1 MDIIGIN
8 EAFGL
13 ELFEGDI
20 KMDMKKE
27 RNTIIGNEY
36 RWPLT
41 VPYFLENG
49 LDMNAKAVI
58 LKAFERFRL
67 KTCIDFKPWE
77 GEQHYISFFKDN
89 GCYSYVGN
97 LHKGKQYL
105 SIGSGCDTYET
116 VQHELL
122 HALGFWHEQSR
133 SDRDDYITIAWD
145 MIDPGKRSNF
155 NKYNDS
161 LVNSLNTP
169 YDYTSV
175 MHYGK
180 GAFQMGIEPTIIT
193 NNPLFNN
200 IIGGQVDFS
209 EIDQRKLNQLY
220 NCTSSLSFMDSCSF
234 ELDDICAMVQ
244 SLDDDTDWQRVSQI
258 LGGPSSDHTYLGQDK
273 ASGYFMHFNTSRG
286 NVWDRAMLESRLFYP
301 KRGFQCL
308 EFFYYN
314 SGNESDQLNIWIREY
329 TASAPNGT
337 LKLIDSLQGEPADY
351 WQLHY
356 SSFNIQNKFRFVFE
370 GVKGNGSSNG
380 GFAVDDINLS
390 ETRCPH
396 FVWHIRKFTHDS
408 AKLGLLSKP
417 YYSKDGYAFRI
428 QLKESTPFNFL
439 FFLHLQSGAN
449 DDSLQWPCPW
459 RQATVEFM
467 DQHPNI
473 QQRTS
478 NVKTIT
484 TDPTQL
490 YAGSYAWH
498 RPSFIGSVNTYPN
511 GTMYYIN
518 LGFGNTVFT
527 SKEWLY
533 RRDFLKGGDAFI
545 LISMEDISNLT
556 VPQPT
561 PVPTTSTQQTTL
573 TTSQTT
579 SSNSQLPALC
589 ANNFCKND
597 GICIMENQKPV
608 CRCKAVGDWWYGGET
623 CERRISSKAN
633 VLSFSCTLFVAI
645 TAITVGTLVTVI

>member
-1 MDIIGIN
+1 MGLIALPVLLICLKIIHALPFSVFIESDKNLTKHMDIIGIN

-337 LKLIDSLQGEPADY
+337 LKLIDSLQ
-351 WQLHY
+351 
-356 SSFNIQNKFRFVFE
+356 
-370 GVKGNGSSNG
+370 
-380 GFAVDDINLS
+380 
-390 ETRCPH
+390 
-396 FVWHIRKFTHDS
+396 
-408 AKLGLLSKP
+408 
-417 YYSKDGYAFRI
+417 
-428 QLKESTPFNFL
+428 
-439 FFLHLQSGAN
+439 
-449 DDSLQWPCPW
+449 
-459 RQATVEFM
+459 
-467 DQHPNI
+467 
-473 QQRTS
+473 
-478 NVKTIT
+478 
-484 TDPTQL
+484 
-490 YAGSYAWH
+490 
-498 RPSFIGSVNTYPN
+498 
-511 GTMYYIN
+511 
-518 LGFGNTVFT
+518 
-527 SKEWLY
+527 
-533 RRDFLKGGDAFI
+533 
-545 LISMEDISNLT
+545 DISNLT